1 MVQQAPFHS
10 ETLTTPSPHTP
21 RAAKVARRA
30 WRLRSGIIGGAIV
43 LLAIVAG
50 TWPQLLAPHDPYK
63 QQLSSRLLPPVWE
76 SGGRAT
82 YLLGTDH
89 VGRDYLSRIIY
100 GSRVSLLCGF
110 LATLLACTV
119 GVALGVLAGFYGGM
133 VDSVIS
139 NLVNIMLAFP
149 FILLAL
155 VVIAVVGPSFTNLI
169 VVLGLTTWT
178 AYTRVVR
185 AEVLTYRERDFVQA
199 AASLGSSD
207 MRIILRHILPNLLNI
222 IVVLASL
229 EVARNILRE
238 AFLSFLG
245 LGIQPPTPSWGGML
259 SEGRIYML
267 NKWWLA
273 TFPGLA
279 IFCTTLGI
287 NLLGDGLRDLLD
299 PHLDT

>member
-1 MVQQAPFHS
+1 MQ
-10 ETLTTPSPHTP
+10 ETSTRLETFDLPTPPSSGLH
-21 RAAKVARRA
+21 RVFRRL
-30 WRLRSGIIGGAIV
+30 WRLRFGIIGAVIIALALSAAI
-43 LLAIVAG
+43 I
-50 TWPQLLAPHDPYK
+50 PQALAPQDPYA
-63 QQLSSRLLPPVWE
+63 QQLSRRLLPPAW
-76 SGGRAT
+76 SPGGQAE

-100 GSRVSLLCGF
+100 GSRAALLCGF
-110 LATLLACTV
+110 LATLLSCAV
-119 GVALGVLAGFYGGM
+119 GVSLGVAAGYYGGV
-133 VDSVIS
+133 VDSVVS
-139 NLVNIMLAFP
+139 NLVNVMLAFP

-155 VVIAVVGPSFTNLI
+155 VVIAVMGPSFVNLI

-178 AYTRVVR
+178 VYTRVVR
-185 AEVLTYRERDFVQA
+185 AEVLVYRERDFVHA
-199 AASLGSSD
+199 AISLGGTD
-207 MRIILRHILPNLLNI
+207 LRVILRHILPNVVNT

-279 IFCTTLGI
+279 IFGATLGI